1 MPLSLSNAAIQQFK
15 LQFELEFQATEKL
28 ANTSMELMGLR
39 GDAYK
44 IPLMGE
50 AVTTDRGAYQSLISA
65 SDVDVQQKSIVFKNW
80 TVNLPL
86 DYFQEHEVAGN
97 TLSTLSQDHAKAMGR
112 RIDQTKIDALVA
124 DHGHDVAVGA
134 PGTNLTVEKIKEA
147 KSFMDENNVPGDD
160 RYLIVSPSQID
171 ALLGDET
178 VTNILYNNQRTLVN
192 GDIDTFLGFKF
203 ITLGNY
209 PEGGLPYDA
218 ATTTRTCFAWA
229 KPSVYTGFQIPPSVD
244 VQWSAMYQSWL
255 TISRLRLGAKVTQDK
270 GVVAIEC
277 DEA

>member
-28 ANTSMELMGLR
+28 ANTTNELMGLR
-39 GDAYK
+39 GDSYL

-65 SDVDVQQKSIVFKNW
+65 SDVDVQQKAIVFRNW

-112 RIDQTKIDALVA
+112 RIDQTKIDAFEA
-124 DHGHDVAVGA
+124 DHGHSVAVGA
-134 PGTNLTVEKIKEA
+134 PGTNMTIDKLKEA
-147 KSFMDENNVPGDD
+147 KTFMDNQNVTGE
-160 RYLIVSPSQID
+160 RYIAVTPSQID
-171 ALLGDET
+171 SLLGSDE
-178 VTNILYNNQRTLVN
+178 VTNVLYNNQRVLVN

-203 ITLGNY
+203 VLISNM
-209 PEGGLPYDA
+209 PEGGLPLDA
-218 ATTTRTCFAWA
+218 ATNVRTCFAWSRPA
-229 KPSVYTGFQIPPSVD
+229 VYTGFQIPPSVD

-255 TISRLRLGAKVTQDK
+255 TISRLRLGAKVTQDH
-270 GVVAIEC
+270 GVVAIAC
-277 DEA
+277 DET

>member
-15 LQFELEFQATEKL
+15 LQFQLEFQATEKL
-28 ANTSMELMGLR
+28 ANTTMELYSLR

-65 SDVDVQQKSIVFKNW
+65 SDVDVQQKTIVFQNF
-80 TVNLPL
+80 TLNMPL

-112 RIDQTKIDALVA
+112 RIDQTKISAFQA
-124 DHGHDVAVGA
+124 DHGHDVAVGT
-134 PGTNLTVEKIKEA
+134 TNMTIDKLKEA
-147 KSFMDENNVPGDD
+147 KTFMDNANVTGE
-160 RYLIVSPSQID
+160 RYIAVTPSQID
-171 ALLGDET
+171 SLLGTDE
-178 VTNILYNNQRTLVN
+178 VTNVLYNNQRVLVN

-203 ITLGNY
+203 VLISNM
-209 PEGGLPYDA
+209 PEGGLPLDP
-218 ATTTRTCFAWA
+218 ATNVRTCFAWSRPA
-229 KPSVYTGFQIPPSVD
+229 VYTGFQIPPSVD

-255 TISRLRLGAKVTQDK
+255 TISRLRLGAKVTQDN
-270 GVVAIEC
+270 GVVAIQC
-277 DEA
+277 DES